1 MEKKS
6 PWFRFRVVA
15 YVVIAAVFAFLAY
28 SPNKSEAEE
37 AASASSAAQLSFL
50 GTAPEWEL
58 VDLEGAPISA
68 ASLKGKVVVVD
79 FWATWCPPCVKEI
92 PGYVS
97 LQKQY
102 GSDEL
107 VIVGVSL
114 DRGKDSEDK
123 VRAFAA
129 KHQINYPLVMGDGD
143 IVDAFASVAGPIQ
156 AIPTTFLIDRE
167 GNVVHH
173 KVGSMETAD
182 YEQLIRA
189 ALN

>member
-1 MEKKS
+1 MNKS
-6 PWFRFRVVA
+6 SWFRFRVFA
-15 YVVIAAVFAFLAY
+15 YVLLAVVFAYLAY

-37 AASASSAAQLSFL
+37 AAAESPIGLTFL
-50 GTAPEWEL
+50 GTAPEWSL
-58 VDLEGAPISA
+58 VDMDGAPISA

-92 PGYVS
+92 PGYVA

-102 GSDEL
+102 EKDGL
-107 VIVGVSL
+107 VIIGISL
-114 DRGKDSEDK
+114 DRGKDAEKK
-123 VRAFAA
+123 VRDFAA
-129 KHQINYPLVMGDGD
+129 KYQVNYPLALGDSD
-143 IVDAFASVAGPIQ
+143 IVDTFASIAGPIQ

>member
-1 MEKKS
+1 MQKS
-6 PWFRFRVVA
+6 SWFRLRVVA

-28 SPNKSEAEE
+28 SPNKSEAEVATDGSP
-37 AASASSAAQLSFL
+37 AALSFL
-50 GTAPEWEL
+50 GTAPEWSL
-58 VDLEGAPISA
+58 VDMEGAPVSA

-92 PGYVS
+92 PGYVA
-97 LQKQY
+97 LQKKY
-102 GSDEL
+102 GADGL

-114 DRGKDSEDK
+114 DRGKDAEKK
-123 VRAFAA
+123 VRDFAT
-129 KHQINYPLVMGDGD
+129 KHQINYPIAMGDGD
-143 IVDAFASVAGPIQ
+143 VVGAFGSIAGPIQ
-156 AIPTTFLIDRE
+156 AIPTTFLIDRG

>member
-1 MEKKS
+1 MQKS
-6 PWFRFRVVA
+6 PWFRFRVFA
-15 YVVIAAVFAFLAY
+15 YVLIAVAFAYLAY
-28 SPNKSEAEE
+28 SPNESEAEE
-37 AASASSAAQLSFL
+37 AAAESAAGLSFL
-50 GTAPEWEL
+50 GTAPEWSL
-58 VDLEGAPISA
+58 VDMEGAPISA

-92 PGYVS
+92 PGYVA

-102 GSDEL
+102 GSDGL

-114 DRGKDSEDK
+114 DRGKDAEKK
-123 VRAFAA
+123 VRDFAA
-129 KHQINYPLVMGDGD
+129 KYQINYPLALGDGD
-143 IVDAFASVAGPIQ
+143 IVEVFGSVAGPIQ
-156 AIPTTFLIDRE
+156 AIPTTFLIDRS

-182 YEQLIRA
+182 YEQVIRA

>member
-1 MEKKS
+1 MKKS
-6 PWFRFRVVA
+6 LWFRLRVVA
-15 YVVIAAVFAFLAY
+15 YLLVAGVFAFLAY
-28 SPNKSEAEE
+28 SPNKSEAEGFE
-37 AASASSAAQLSFL
+37 SESSAALSFL
-50 GTAPEWEL
+50 GTAPGWEL
-58 VDLEGAPISA
+58 VDMEGAPISA
-68 ASLKGKVVVVD
+68 ESLKGKVVVVD

-92 PGYVS
+92 PGYVA

-102 GSDEL
+102 ENDGL

-114 DRGKDSEDK
+114 DRGNDAEKK
-123 VRAFAA
+123 VRDFAA
-129 KHQINYPLVMGDGD
+129 KHQINYPLAMGDGD
-143 IVDAFASVAGPIQ
+143 IVEAFGSVAGSIQ

-173 KVGSMETAD
+173 KVGSMDTAD

>member
-1 MEKKS
+1 MQKS
-6 PWFRFRVVA
+6 SWFRLRVVV
-15 YVVIAAVFAFLAY
+15 YLLIAGVFAFLAY
-28 SPNKSEAEE
+28 SPNKSEAEGV
-37 AASASSAAQLSFL
+37 AAESGRLSFL

-58 VDLEGAPISA
+58 IDMEGAPISA

-79 FWATWCPPCVKEI
+79 FWATWCPPCIKEI
-92 PGYVS
+92 PGYVA

-102 GSDEL
+102 GSDGL

-114 DRGKDSEDK
+114 DRGKDSEKK
-123 VRAFAA
+123 VRDFAA
-129 KHQINYPLVMGDGD
+129 KYQINYPIAMGDSD
-143 IVDAFASVAGPIQ
+143 SVEAFGSIAGPIQ